1 MKISKIINIATLSVA
16 LILSAIPAYAAPV
29 NVNTADAEEISQ
41 NLKGIG
47 SSKATAVVSYRD
59 NHGKFTDLDSL
70 TLVKGIGPKTVE
82 KNKADILF

>member
-1 MKISKIINIATLSVA
+1 MKISKIINIATLTA
-16 LILSAIPAYAAPV
+16 TLFLSAIPAYTAPI
-29 NVNTADAEEISQ
+29 NINTANADEISQ

-47 SSKATAVVSYRD
+47 NSKASAVVSYRD
-59 NHGKFTDLDSL
+59 KNGKFTDLDSL